1 MSRTEQQRLIAG
13 VFIGLLLAGLVYV
26 AMQYISPRRPPIAE
40 PSTMASSGAASSS
53 ESTRAEPSGAPVA
66 IALTKDEQATIGVE
80 TTEVKQREIRK
91 ELIVPARA
99 AEPET
104 GIGTISA
111 RISGRIEKLFLNI
124 TGESVSRGQPVASIY
139 SPDVFATAE
148 EFRLALEN
156 RRRLNDSKEP
166 RAIEQADELVQAS
179 RRRLELWGLTRD
191 QIESLQ
197 STASPAVAMTIYSS
211 VSGIVA
217 KRNV

>member
-1 MSRTEQQRLIAG
+1 MSRLERQRLIAG
-13 VFIGLLLAGLVYV
+13 VFIGLLLAGIIYV
-26 AMQYISPRRPPIAE
+26 ATQYITPRKQPMQE
-40 PSTMASSGAASSS
+40 PSKTASSEAASSS
-53 ESTRAEPSGAPVA
+53 EPQAAEVSGAPVA

-80 TTEVKQREIRK
+80 TTEVKHREIRN
-91 ELIVPARA
+91 ELIVPARV

-111 RISGRIEKLFLNI
+111 RISGRIDKLFLNI

-179 RRRLELWGLTRD
+179 RRRLELWGLTTD

-197 STASPAVAMTIYSS
+197 ATASPAIAMTIYSS